1 MSVKLRIAV
10 SEEKY
15 AALRDYLTERGV
27 ELGEDGEF
35 LVTEASRYPAFLSAR
50 DEKRERVRLS
60 AEEVL
65 YFVAVAKATEIYTPA
80 GVYFAQDRMYE
91 LEALLDPAKFIRV
104 SKSVIVSG
112 KHVKKI
118 RPSLSMKFILT
129 LSDGTLVDVTR
140 SYYGDFR
147 RFFNI

>member
-1 MSVKLRIAV
+1 MKLRIAV

-15 AALRDYLTERGV
+15 AALRDYLTEKGV

-50 DEKRERVRLS
+50 DEKKERVRLS
-60 AEEVL
+60 AEEVV
-65 YFVAVAKATEIYTPA
+65 YIEAFGKEIEIHTPT
-80 GVYFAQDRMYE
+80 GTYYAQDRMYE

-104 SKSVIVSG
+104 SKSVIVSRQ
-112 KHVKKI
+112 HVKKI

-129 LSDGTLVDVTR
+129 MSDGTLVDVTR